1 MTRTFA
7 HRAIR
12 SFALGSAFAAIAAA
26 PMSAH
31 ALGLALSLPTNA
43 IQADAIQA
51 FSPDAQGANEL
62 VGITIE
68 PRGNAT
74 AVPGTPGAYNLPVTS
89 ISLQLTGVAGG
100 ASTGSALEFNR
111 INEDTGLPKRVTLA
125 NFRIDFTTRQV
136 LADATQSGKGTVAN
150 TPIFNF
156 HEKTPLGLKYRFPL
170 GLGGQQVLDQLFL
183 TPEAKKV
190 FMEGLELPDFTEEVL
205 SVLDFGTITVNVV
218 AMPRTR
224 PVSSRPYVVAP

>member
-1 MTRTFA
+1 MTSTFA
-7 HRAIR
+7 QRAIR
-12 SFALGSAFAAIAAA
+12 SLAVGTAFAAVAAT

-31 ALGLALSLPTNA
+31 ALSLGLTLPTNA

-51 FSPDAQGANEL
+51 FSTDAQGANEL
-62 VGITIE
+62 VGITVE

-74 AVPGTPGAYNLPVTS
+74 AVAGVPGAYNLPITS
-89 ISLQLTGVAGG
+89 ISLQLTGVTGG

-111 INEDTGLPKRVTLA
+111 INEDTGQPKRVTLA
-125 NFRIDFTTRQV
+125 NFRIDFTTKQV
-136 LADATQSGKGTVAN
+136 LADATQSGKTTVGN

-156 HEKTPLGLKYRFPL
+156 HEKAPLGLKYRFPL

-205 SVLDFGTITVNVV
+205 TILDFGTITINVV

-224 PVSSRPYVVAP
+224 PVSSRPYLVAP